1 MGRIH
6 AEPQPSRNVRWA
18 STMAGY
24 AGPVRLAHADSR
36 ARIDQPAASG
46 GDAGDGEG
54 AVGTAHRAGD
64 AEPLA
69 GDAEPL
75 AREAREEREHGF
87 LAPGAS
93 RAVGG
98 GERAHAEEPD
108 EWRTCFERDRDRIL
122 HASSF
127 RRLAGKTQVFV
138 FPQDHQRTRLT
149 HALEVAQ
156 VATAMAR
163 ACRLNV
169 ALTEAIA
176 LGHDC
181 GHGPGGHASED
192 ALDPFLP
199 GGFDH
204 APWGA
209 YVSLAP
215 LNLCAQTI
223 DGIANH
229 SWSRPAPA
237 TPEGEVVSWADRVA
251 YVCHDWEDAVLTGI
265 VSPHQLPATVRDVCG
280 QRRSAQLSAFI
291 HGLVSATLRSGQVGM
306 EEDAAEALSAF
317 RSCNYERI
325 YLRDASVRQGE
336 AVVRVLRALVEHFA
350 DRPHLMAETSGAPPS
365 EDILAGGPEAME
377 AAVTYVAGMT
387 DRFAFRLAVALL
399 GWDPEKLPAGI
410 GS

>member
-1 MGRIH
+1 MSQVHGDNKS
-6 AEPQPSRNVRWA
+6 ARNVRWA

-24 AGPVRLAHADSR
+24 SGPVRLAHADSA
-36 ARIDQPAASG
+36 ARIDRPG
-46 GDAGDGEG
+46 TPTPEGDPPY
-54 AVGTAHRAGD
+54 
-64 AEPLA
+64 AEPLERA
-69 GDAEPL
+69 D
-75 AREAREEREHGF
+75 REEREDGF

-93 RAVGG
+93 RARGA
-98 GERAHAEEPD
+98 GERAHAEDPD
-108 EWRTCFERDRDRIL
+108 AWRTCFERDRDRIL
-122 HASSF
+122 HATSF

-204 APWGA
+204 ARWGA
-209 YVSLAP
+209 HVSLAP
-215 LNLCAQTI
+215 LNLCAETI

-265 VSPHQLPATVRDVCG
+265 VSPHQLPLIVRDFCG
-280 QRRSAQLSAFI
+280 ERRSAQLGAFI
-291 HGLVSATLRSGQVGM
+291 HGLVAATLRSGQVGM
-306 EEDAAEALSAF
+306 DEDAAEALSAF

-325 YLRDASVRQGE
+325 YLRDASVRQGD

-350 DRPHLMAETSGAPPS
+350 DRPHLITETSGDGRA
-365 EDILAGGPEAME
+365 DVLAGSE
-377 AAVTYVAGMT
+377 AAVHAAVSYVAGMT
-387 DRFAFRLAVALL
+387 DRFAFRQAVALL
-399 GWDPEKLPAGI
+399 GWDPEKLPAGV